1 MIGWIVLAIVVL
13 SVGVLA
19 FAARSVAR
27 RMPALQQAQVDLQT
41 RVADAQLLQERLAD
55 LQGQSVTLQE
65 KVTLV
70 QQRMAIIK
78 DRRAEKAQEAS

>member
-1 MIGWIVLAIVVL
+1 VIGWIVLAIIVL
-13 SVGVLA
+13 SVGALA

-27 RMPALQQAQVDLQT
+27 RMPAFQQAQADLQA

-55 LQGQSVTLQE
+55 LQGQSVMLQE
-65 KVTLV
+65 KVAKV